1 MDDLLQEMIDPE
13 PPRHD
18 VARRRRLWASVGVFG
33 LAVVGITSLTTSA
46 LFTDRDSVAGDL
58 VSGTV
63 NITSGMTQFT
73 MPTGGLAPK
82 DVVDNEITVKNDGSL
97 QLRYGISYSADSE
110 PVSAVTPPPSPSP
123 VAPSPSPSVV
133 GDLRNVLSLAV
144 WPKGAATTCVGT
156 PAGATPTATP
166 SPDAATNG
174 AVATINS
181 GASGTFQPLLG
192 ASDGRTNYR
201 TLDSGTSEVLCVRL
215 VMADADNTYQY
226 TAAHLTLQFDAVQTV
241 NNS

>member
-18 VARRRRLWASVGVFG
+18 AARRRRVWASVAVFG

-63 NITSGMTQFT
+63 NITSGMTQFS

-97 QLRYGISYSADSE
+97 QLRYGISYSASSDA
-110 PVSAVTPPPSPSP
+110 VSAVSPAPFPAPSP
-123 VAPSPSPSVV
+123 VPTDGT
-133 GDLRNVLSLAV
+133 GDLRDVLSLAV

-156 PAGATPTATP
+156 PAGATPTATA
-166 SPDAATNG
+166 SPATATNG

-192 ASDGRTNYR
+192 ATDGKTSYR

-215 VMADADNTYQY
+215 VMSDADNSYQY

-241 NNS
+241 NN